1 MSDSFGGFGPGP
13 VSRPEPVEPPQR
25 SGGARVLLWILV
37 IVVIVGVALTGG
49 AYAAGLIGGDDD
61 PAAAPNSPAP
71 TGVAS
76 SAKPGSGGTAAST
89 SGAGDSANGTMTVAL
104 PATLGGVKPSRAD
117 DKGKNKPAPS
127 PDLFPVTAR
136 AEGVFGDDA
145 QRNIVYVWA
154 LAGSATSEAERG
166 ARFSSEI
173 DKRFRTGTMLS
184 VEPGPLGGT
193 AQCADGRWN
202 GRAAAVCVWSDG
214 YSNGVLVDSPGNPE
228 SLAGKLPALRAEV
241 ERPAA

>member
-61 PAAAPNSPAP
+61 PAAAPSSPAP
-71 TGVAS
+71 TGVA

-89 SGAGDSANGTMTVAL
+89 SGAGDNANGTMTVAL
-104 PATLGGVKPSRAD
+104 PATLGGVKPSRAG
-117 DKGKNKPAPS
+117 DKGKNKPAAS

-154 LAGSATSEAERG
+154 VSGSSTSEAERG
-166 ARFSSEI
+166 ALFSSEI
-173 DKRFRTGTMLS
+173 DKRFKTGTMLS